1 MNKIGIY
8 VHIPFCKQKC
18 LYCDFISYSNKLN
31 CVEKYIERLKKEI
44 DDVSS
49 KIDVNSNI
57 VNTIYIGGGTP
68 SYINEKYISEIL
80 EKIKTKFIIEE
91 NVEVTIEVNPG
102 TANKEKLE
110 YYKKIGVNRLS
121 IGLQSTN
128 DSILKLLGRIH
139 NYEEFTNVY
148 YEARNA
154 GFKNINID
162 LIIGVPTQTI
172 EDVKDSISKILNLN
186 PEHISVY
193 SLIVEENTPLEEKIS
208 KGELVLPE
216 EELEREMY
224 WYTKNELQNNGYK
237 HYEISNFSK
246 VGKES
251 KHNVNCWNQEKYLGF
266 GVAAHSYFDNQRYS
280 NTDSLEE
287 YINEEEIYRI
297 RTINEIQTLED
308 KEKEYMLLGL
318 RKIEGINISEFKRKF
333 IDNPIYLYRNE
344 IDKLVKEELIEVD
357 LDYIKLTK
365 KGIDLANLVW
375 EEFV

>member
-18 LYCDFISYSNKLN
+18 LYCDFISYSNKQD
-31 CVEKYIERLKKEI
+31 CIEKYIERLKKEI

-68 SYINEKYISEIL
+68 SYINERYISEIL

-91 NVEVTIEVNPG
+91 NVEITLEVNPG

-110 YYKKIGVNRLS
+110 YYKKIGINRLS

-128 DSILKLLGRIH
+128 DRILKLLGRIH

-208 KGELVLPE
+208 KGELFLPK

-251 KHNVNCWNQEKYLGF
+251 KHNMNCWTQERYLGF

-280 NTDSLEE
+280 NTDSLEQ
-287 YINEEEIYRI
+287 YINEEEIYKI
-297 RTINEIQTLED
+297 RTVNEIQNLED

-318 RKIEGINISEFKRKF
+318 RKIEGINISEFKQKF

>member
-18 LYCDFISYSNKLN
+18 LYCDFISYSNKQD
-31 CVEKYIERLKKEI
+31 CIEKYIERLKKEI

-68 SYINEKYISEIL
+68 SYINERYISEIL

-91 NVEVTIEVNPG
+91 NVEITLEVNPG

-110 YYKKIGVNRLS
+110 YYKKIGINRLS

-128 DSILKLLGRIH
+128 DRILKLLGRIH

-208 KGELVLPE
+208 KGELFLPE

-251 KHNVNCWNQEKYLGF
+251 KHNMNCWTQERYLGF

-280 NTDSLEE
+280 NTDSLEQ
-287 YINEEEIYRI
+287 YINEEEIYKI
-297 RTINEIQTLED
+297 RTVNEIQNLED

-318 RKIEGINISEFKRKF
+318 RKIEGINISEFKQKF